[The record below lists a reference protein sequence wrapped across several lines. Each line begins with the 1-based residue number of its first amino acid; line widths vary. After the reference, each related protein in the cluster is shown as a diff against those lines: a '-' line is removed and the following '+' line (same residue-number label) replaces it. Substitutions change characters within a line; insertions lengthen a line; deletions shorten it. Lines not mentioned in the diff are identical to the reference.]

1 MTDPIVQIQ
10 SLTFSYGQRIAL
22 NDLSLSVNPGEIFG
36 FLGPNG
42 SGKTTLFRLLATL
55 VDAPPGAIR
64 ILGFDPRT
72 ERDDIRSRIG
82 VVFQSPSL
90 DKQLTAD
97 ENLVH
102 QGHLYGLR
110 GAELKKRVAEA
121 LASVALGDRAK
132 DLVGTF
138 SGGMRRRVEV
148 AKGLLH
154 HPRLLLL
161 DEPSTGLDPSARIDL
176 WRNLRQINEQQGVTV
191 MVTTHLMEEAERCS
205 RLAIMQRGQ
214 LIACDTP
221 ANLKERIG
229 GDVITVR
236 TTRPADVRAILRDR
250 FGIEPQLV
258 DQDLRIERKRG
269 HEFVPQLI
277 EAAPGMIDAVS
288 VGKPT
293 LEDVFIDL
301 TGSRLAEEE
310 VQPA

>member
-1 MTDPIVQIQ
+1 VSD
-10 SLTFSYGQRIAL
+10 
-22 NDLSLSVNPGEIFG
+22 
-36 FLGPNG
+36 
-42 SGKTTLFRLLATL
+42 
-55 VDAPPGAIR
+55 
-64 ILGFDPRT
+64 
-72 ERDDIRSRIG
+72 
-82 VVFQSPSL
+82 
-90 DKQLTAD
+90 
-97 ENLVH
+97 
-102 QGHLYGLR
+102 
-110 GAELKKRVAEA
+110 A
-121 LASVALGDRAK
+121 LASVTLGDRAR

-154 HPRLLLL
+154 HPKLLLL

-176 WRNLRQINEQQGVTV
+176 WRNLRQINQQQGVTV

-236 TTRPADVRAILRDR
+236 TTRPAEVRAILRDR
-250 FGIEPQLV
+250 FGIEPQQV